1 MKIHLLVIADSLHYD
16 SGLNSRQSYIDQFV
30 QQLERGG
37 QEVIVTYHAPMAI
50 STIAEVLQRV
60 PLRRYDLIILQIA
73 NRHLRDSRLALRP
86 TAGTRFVEH
95 VMAWKCRIQSMLGA
109 IRPLNEVYAHLSMIL
124 ETLRFHRS
132 RVILMTPFPHREPVS
147 GWLRRKGSA
156 ILKSEGHHRGFRVFD
171 VQALVDS
178 REEFFSTGDRER
190 LNAISHE
197 LIGRRL
203 YDFYRTE
210 PSMTTGPLK
219 QDT

>member
-1 MKIHLLVIADSLHYD
+1 MKVHLLVIADSLHYD

-37 QEVIVTYHAPMAI
+37 QEVAVTYYAPMALC
-50 STIAEVLQRV
+50 TIAEVLQRV
-60 PLRRYDLIILQIA
+60 PLRRYDLIILQVA

-86 TAGTRFVEH
+86 TAGGKLLEH
-95 VMAWKCRIQSMLGA
+95 LMAWKLRIQSFLVT
-109 IRPLNEVYAHLSMIL
+109 IRPLSEVHAHLSTIL
-124 ETLRFHRS
+124 ETLRFHRA

-156 ILKSEGHHRGFRVFD
+156 ILKSACRHRGFRVFD
-171 VQALVDS
+171 VQSLIDS
-178 REEFFSTGDRER
+178 REEFFITGDRER

-210 PSMTTGPLK
+210 PSITTGHLK
-219 QDT
+219 LDT

>member
-16 SGLNSRQSYIDQFV
+16 SGLNTRQSYIDQFV

-37 QEVIVTYHAPMAI
+37 LEVVVTYHAPMALC
-50 STIAEVLQRV
+50 TIADVLQRV

-73 NRHLRDSRLALRP
+73 NRHLRDARMVLRP
-86 TAGTRFVEH
+86 STGEKLIEYLN
-95 VMAWKCRIQSMLGA
+95 AWKLRGQSFLG
-109 IRPLNEVYAHLSMIL
+109 RVKPLREMYSHLTLIL

-156 ILKSEGHHRGFRVFD
+156 ILKSEGHHRGFQVFD

-178 REEFFSTGDRER
+178 REEFFITGDRER

-203 YDFYRTE
+203 YDFFRTE
-210 PSMTTGPLK
+210 PSITTGHLK
-219 QDT
+219 LDT

>member
-37 QEVIVTYHAPMAI
+37 LEVVVTYHAPMALC
-50 STIAEVLQRV
+50 TIAEVLQRV

-73 NRHLRDSRLALRP
+73 NRHLRDARMVLRP
-86 TAGTRFVEH
+86 SLGDKFLEH
-95 VMAWKCRIQSMLGA
+95 LNAWKLRLQSCLGN
-109 IRPLNEVYAHLSMIL
+109 IKPLHEVYKHLSLIL
-124 ETLRFHRS
+124 ETLRFHRG

-178 REEFFSTGDRER
+178 REEFFITGDRER

-210 PSMTTGPLK
+210 PSITTGHLK
-219 QDT
+219 LDS